1 MFYFAIAAIIAALD
15 LKIKGWISKQL
26 NESFPIELANGHIQ
40 IKRRINKG
48 LAFNILQ
55 AKTNISRLLST
66 ISFLIVFFAALKSF
80 FVKDGHIGLKIGISL
95 ILGGGLS
102 NTIERI
108 RSGKVTDYITFPKFP
123 VKSLRKVVYNIGD
136 LAIFTGVIITFFS
149 LISGAKKDD

>member
-15 LKIKGWISKQL
+15 LKIKKWVSNQL
-26 NESFPIELANGHIQ
+26 NESFPIELVKGHIH

-55 AKTNISRLLST
+55 TKTNISRILSVV
-66 ISFLIVFFAALKSF
+66 SFAIVFFGALKSF
-80 FVKDGHIGLKIGISL
+80 FVKDGRIGLKLGISL

-108 RSGKVTDYITFPKFP
+108 RSGKVTDYISFPKFP
-123 VKSLRKVVYNIGD
+123 IKSLRKVVYNLGD
-136 LAIFTGVIITFFS
+136 LAIFAGVIITFFS
-149 LISGAKKDD
+149 LLSGAKKDD